1 MSFYNFCKAVAK
13 FALTCYY
20 KVEYKNIEN
29 VPDRGFLMCCNHV
42 SLIDPIIAVMGLK
55 RPFRFMA
62 KAELFKKPLLGWLV
76 KTLGAFPVERGT
88 GDMTPINTSI
98 EIINGGGNLLIFPE
112 GTRSKTGELL
122 RPRSGASL
130 IALKTG
136 ADVLPVA
143 IRFEN
148 KKKFR
153 SKLFVSYGEIIPNAE
168 LGLEENNLRSLH
180 TSSKHIMEKIRI
192 LWEGCTFE
200 K

>member
-1 MSFYNFCKAVAK
+1 M
-13 FALTCYY
+13 
-20 KVEYKNIEN
+20 
-29 VPDRGFLMCCNHV
+29 
-42 SLIDPIIAVMGLK
+42 DPVIAVMGLR

-62 KAELFKKPLLGWLV
+62 KAELFKKPILSTLI
-76 KTLGAFPVERGT
+76 KKLGAFPVDRGT
-88 GDMTPINTSI
+88 GDMTPINTSVD
-98 EIINGGGNLLIFPE
+98 IINGGGNLLIFPE

-153 SKLFVSYGEIIPNAE
+153 SRLFVSYGELIPNAE

-180 TSSKHIMEKIRI
+180 ISSKHIMEKIRI
-192 LWEGCTFE
+192 LWEGCHAANKTTV
-200 K
+200 